1 MDFEMPVMDGYEA
14 ARQIKAIHPTCRV
27 ITLTIHGGEIERQ
40 KAFESGAD
48 EFVVKG
54 APVDRLMEAIRHTPA
69 CGQLSKGDER

>member
-1 MDFEMPVMDGYEA
+1 
-14 ARQIKAIHPTCRV
+14 V

-54 APVDRLMEAIRHTPA
+54 APVERLMEAIRHTPV